1 MKHLIYIPLVIFTLF
16 SCKAKKADKEP
27 GTLPKDISLKPENNY
42 SQQLDR
48 ERLAVLVKEIDSLAG
63 SEVCTDAAEWRSSP
77 IGAKPCG
84 GPSSY
89 IAYPKKLE
97 AEILPKIQE
106 FTALQ
111 DSFNKKYRLMS
122 DCMMVPEPSEIRCEE
137 GKAILI
143 SQGSARVETAN

>member
-1 MKHLIYIPLVIFTLF
+1 MKHLIYIPLVVFTLF

-27 GTLPKDISLKPENNY
+27 ETLPKDIALKPDNNY

-63 SEVCTDAAEWRSSP
+63 SEICTDASEWRSSP

-89 IAYPKKLE
+89 IAYPIKME
-97 AEILPKIQE
+97 DEILAKIKE
-106 FTALQ
+106 FTAQQ
-111 DSFNKKYRLMS
+111 DAFNKKYQLMS
-122 DCMMVPEPSEIRCEE
+122 DCAMVPPPAGIRCEN
-137 GKAILI
+137 GKAVLVI
-143 SQGSARVETAN
+143 SDDEAVQ

>member
-1 MKHLIYIPLVIFTLF
+1 MKHLIYIPLVVFTLF

-27 GTLPKDISLKPENNY
+27 ETLPKDIALKPDNNY

-63 SEVCTDAAEWRSSP
+63 SEICTDASEWRSSP

-89 IAYPKKLE
+89 IAYPIKME
-97 AEILPKIQE
+97 DEILAKIKE
-106 FTALQ
+106 FTAQQ
-111 DSFNKKYRLMS
+111 DAFNKKYQLMS
-122 DCMMVPEPSEIRCEE
+122 DCAMVPPPAGIRCEN
-137 GKAILI
+137 GKAVLVK
-143 SQGSARVETAN
+143 SDVEAVQ

>member
-27 GTLPKDISLKPENNY
+27 ETLPKDIALKPENNY

-89 IAYPKKLE
+89 IAYPIKME
-97 AEILPKIQE
+97 DEILAKIKE
-106 FTALQ
+106 FTAQQ
-111 DSFNKKYRLMS
+111 DAFNKKYQLMS
-122 DCMMVPEPSEIRCEE
+122 DCAMVPPPAGIRCEN
-137 GKAILI
+137 GKAVLI
-143 SQGSARVETAN
+143 KSDVEVAQ